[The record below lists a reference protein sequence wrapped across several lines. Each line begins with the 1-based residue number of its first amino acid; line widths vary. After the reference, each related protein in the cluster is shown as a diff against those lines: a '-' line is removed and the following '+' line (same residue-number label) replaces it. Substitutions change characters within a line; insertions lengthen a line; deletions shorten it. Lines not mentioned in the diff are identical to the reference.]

1 MATKRRGDSCYD
13 KAGMDE
19 PIFVLR
25 AKDKLA
31 PAVVRRWA
39 DIAAMYEVNP
49 AKVHEAECL
58 ANEMEL
64 WADKHGSKVPD

>member
-13 KAGMDE
+13 KADLDE

-31 PAVVRRWA
+31 PNVVRDWA
-39 DIAAMYEVNP
+39 DAAENRLD
-49 AKVHEAECL
+49 AEAE
-58 ANEMEL
+58 EPT
-64 WADKHGSKVPD
+64 S